1 MSEVSK
7 NAAILIATSFQAL
20 NRAKTGDKSTA
31 LCNYTVTV
39 LFAGFFIEESLDV
52 IIKKMNVKREM
63 NKFLEIK
70 GNKHPSLEHKLAW
83 YFNRYI
89 ANPKSNNRGMLLTSK
104 LEGRLN
110 KRFPGFGRIY
120 QIRNDV
126 AHGKINRRLT
136 LKETEKLRL
145 QAKSIVDDFL
155 LIAADNGCNIP
166 RDITYYMATADHN
179 EKLSEDQN

>member
-1 MSEVSK
+1 MPEISK
-7 NAAILIATSFQAL
+7 NAAILIATSFQAW
-20 NRAKTGDKSTA
+20 NRAKTGDKSTM
-31 LCNYTVTV
+31 LCNCTVTV

-52 IIKKMNVKREM
+52 IIRKMNVQREM
-63 NKFLEIK
+63 KKFLEIK

-83 YFNRYI
+83 YFNRYV
-89 ANPKSNNRGMLLTSK
+89 ANPKSIDRSALLTNK

-136 LKETEKLRL
+136 LKETDRLRF
-145 QAKSIVDDFL
+145 QAKSIVNDL
-155 LIAADNGCNIP
+155 LRIAADNGCNIP
-166 RDITYYMATADHN
+166 RDITYKMATAAAD
-179 EKLSEDQN
+179 EQLSED